1 MRLSPRSLAR
11 SSSRRPWRTIA
22 VWLLAVVVSGV
33 VISRFLGD
41 ALTTDIDLT
50 NQPEAKQARELL
62 EERLRGPE
70 HATELMIVSSDSI
83 TVDHPAFRSYVERL
97 RRALVALGPEE
108 VVGTQTYYDSGNP
121 GLVSKDRRTTLM
133 PTVLAGTK
141 FEASEHIPAVR
152 EVIAENPAPGMR
164 VQIFGIASLN
174 DDFNTVA
181 EEDLL
186 VGELFGGGA
195 ALLILVVVFG
205 AVVAAL
211 VPVLVAVI
219 AIAVAVGLVALVG
232 QAFDFS
238 FFVTNV
244 ITMMGL
250 AVGIDYSLFVVSRYR
265 EERRRG
271 REKLAA
277 IEAAGGTASRAVLF
291 SGMTVVLALAGM
303 LIVPNTIFRSVGAGA
318 IFVVVAAVTAS
329 LTVLPAIL
337 GLLGDRVNAVQ
348 VRRRATEPRP
358 GGFWDRVTR
367 GVMGRPLF
375 FLVLGGGLL
384 VLAALFA
391 FQMRTGFSGVSTV
404 PHELPSRQAFE
415 TLARDF
421 PGGFST
427 PVEIAVDGPVS
438 SAPVKSGIDRLQARL
453 RADGFFG
460 PPDVKV
466 NPAGNLALVSAPLRG
481 DSNSK
486 AAVQAIERVRDDY
499 VPEAFPAGSGA
510 RALVGGDTAFNKD
523 FFDMARLYTPI
534 VFSFVLGLSFLLLTV
549 AFRSVVVPLKAIALN
564 LLSVGAAYG
573 LIVLVSQKGVGADL
587 LGFQQVEVVDAWI
600 PLFLFSVLFGL
611 SMDYHVFLLSRI
623 REHFD
628 QTGDNTE
635 SVAYGLRTT
644 AGIITGAALI
654 MVAVFAG
661 FASGRMVAFQQM
673 GFGLAV
679 AVLIDATIVRSVLVP
694 ASMKLLGDRN
704 WYLPRWLDWLPRLQ
718 VDEGG
723 PAGPAPRPDTSGAAV
738 GAATP
743 ARDDRVASQAQT
755 SLATGERGTSG
766 RAPSS

>member
-22 VWLLAVVVSGV
+22 VWILAVLVSGV

-70 HATELMIVSSDSI
+70 HATELMIVSSDSV
-83 TVDHPAFRSYVERL
+83 TVDNPAFRSYVERL
-97 RRALVALGPEE
+97 RRALVALGPEV

-133 PTVLAGTK
+133 PTVLAGSK
-141 FEASEHIPAVR
+141 FEANEHIPDVR
-152 EVIAENPAPGMR
+152 EVIAENSAGMR
-164 VQIFGIASLN
+164 VQIFGVASLN

-181 EEDLL
+181 EEDLRT
-186 VGELFGGGA
+186 GEGFGVMA
-195 ALLILVVVFG
+195 ALIILVVVFG

-232 QAFDFS
+232 QAFHFS

-265 EERRRG
+265 EERRQG
-271 REKLAA
+271 RDQLAA

-318 IFVVVAAVTAS
+318 IFVVVAAVAAS

-337 GLLGDRVNAVQ
+337 GLWGDRVNALR
-348 VRRRATEPRP
+348 VRRRASEPRP

-367 GVMGRPLF
+367 GVMGRPVS

-427 PVEIAVDGPVS
+427 PVEIVVDGPVS

-453 RADGFFG
+453 GADGFFG

-466 NPAGNLALVSAPLRG
+466 NPAGDLALVSAPLRG

-523 FFDMARLYTPI
+523 FFDMARRYTPI

-573 LIVLVSQKGVGADL
+573 LIVLVSQKGVGAGL

-673 GFGLAV
+673 GFGLAA

-694 ASMKLLGDRN
+694 ASMKLLGNRN

-718 VDEGG
+718 VEEGA
-723 PAGPAPRPDTSGAAV
+723 PAGPAPRPATSGAAV

-743 ARDDRVASQAQT
+743 APDDRVASQAQT